1 MTDVLVLQAGRD
13 ALMLTLFLA
22 GPILVV
28 GLVVG
33 VVISVFQAATQVNE
47 LTLAYVPKILAV
59 FATVA
64 LLGPWMIGMI
74 VGYTTGLLARLPEL
88 VK

>member
-1 MTDVLVLQAGRD
+1 MTDLLVLQAGRD

-22 GPILVV
+22 GPILLV

-33 VVISVFQAATQVNE
+33 LLISVFQAATQVNE
-47 LTLAYVPKILAV
+47 MTLAYVPKILAV

-64 LLGPWMIGMI
+64 ILGPWMIGTM
-74 VGYTTGLLARLPEL
+74 VSYTTGLLERLPEL
-88 VK
+88 IK